1 MMRPPPGHA
10 HYPSA
15 SGEGRARAA
24 RGTPGRAGRV
34 RSCEGRRGGLLKRLC
49 EGSERLCGGSE
60 RAPSGS
66 AAWSRTQRRR
76 GWCRLSAPGKAQQGR
91 SARRRSPRGPGLWRR
106 GRAGPGPCRA
116 RRCAVRLRHRAAAA
130 LILFSRRF

>member
-1 MMRPPPGHA
+1 MRPPPGHA

-60 RAPSGS
+60 RAPSGLR
-66 AAWSRTQRRR
+66 AA
-76 GWCRLSAPGKAQQGR
+76 L
-91 SARRRSPRGPGLWRR
+91 RR
-106 GRAGPGPCRA
+106 GRGRSGDGGGASCQPQ
-116 RRCAVRLRHRAAAA
+116 VRHSKGVRPDAA
-130 LILFSRRF
+130 LLVGRAYGGGVGRGRVRVERGGAR